1 LLENYLLPFQF
12 SQLPLL
18 QVVPQN
24 TPKEWGSGRQKI
36 PSPPPFLQ
44 NFALQPIW
52 NYHKAMEDRAS
63 LYEICR
69 NSLGTKKRM
78 ESWASWLISGKWK
91 TGQTFSRMLMVR
103 SLLDLQKSGT
113 GQVAFSLRI

>member
-1 LLENYLLPFQF
+1 
-12 SQLPLL
+12 
-18 QVVPQN
+18 
-24 TPKEWGSGRQKI
+24 
-36 PSPPPFLQ
+36 
-44 NFALQPIW
+44 
-52 NYHKAMEDRAS
+52 MEDRAS

-103 SLLDLQKSGT
+103 TLGPGEKRKGPSGFLASHITHIEWKYYYGFYINHLVKGFCLLH
-113 GQVAFSLRI
+113 LRY